1 MSPNVHTDERLHV
14 GAVSHLPRAGYNR
27 AALTPLISM
36 SRNIFALSL
45 AALILWSTTSNRASA
60 DAAPDSAAPLQ
71 ASAQLPAAAAAPLQT
86 SAIAGPSVEAALP
99 LADRVVVRKGER
111 KLQLLR
117 NGVALRTY
125 KVALGLRP
133 EGHKQFEGDFRTPEG
148 MYRLTRR
155 NPNSEYFLSI
165 QVDYPNAQD
174 VARARKQGL
183 RPGGAIMIHGQ
194 PNIPKKTRDYYS
206 NVDWTE
212 GCIAVSNSDMV
223 EIWLMTPPDTPI
235 EILP

>member
-1 MSPNVHTDERLHV
+1 
-14 GAVSHLPRAGYNR
+14 
-27 AALTPLISM
+27 M
-36 SRNIFALSL
+36 SRNLFALSV
-45 AALILWSTTSNRASA
+45 AALISWSTTSSRAHA
-60 DAAPDSAAPLQ
+60 DAAPETAAPLQ
-71 ASAQLPAAAAAPLQT
+71 ASAQLPAAAAAPLPT
-86 SAIAGPSVEAALP
+86 AAIAGSSVEAALP

-111 KLQLLR
+111 KLQLMR
-117 NGVALRTY
+117 NGVALRTF

-148 MYRLTRR
+148 SYRLTRR

-165 QVDYPNAQD
+165 QVDYPNSQD
-174 VARARKQGL
+174 VARARRQGL

-194 PNIPKKTRDYYS
+194 PNIPKKSRDYYS

-235 EILP
+235 EIMP

>member
-1 MSPNVHTDERLHV
+1 
-14 GAVSHLPRAGYNR
+14 
-27 AALTPLISM
+27 M
-36 SRNIFALSL
+36 SRNLFALSV
-45 AALILWSTTSNRASA
+45 AALISWSTTSSRALA
-60 DAAPDSAAPLQ
+60 DAAPETAAPLQ
-71 ASAQLPAAAAAPLQT
+71 ASAQLPTAAAAPLPT
-86 SAIAGPSVEAALP
+86 AAIVGSSVEAALP

-111 KLQLLR
+111 KLQLMR
-117 NGVALRTY
+117 NGVALRTF

-148 MYRLTRR
+148 SYRLTRR

-165 QVDYPNAQD
+165 QVDYPNSQD
-174 VARARKQGL
+174 VARARRQGL

-194 PNIPKKTRDYYS
+194 PNIPKKSRDYYS

-235 EILP
+235 EIMP

>member
-1 MSPNVHTDERLHV
+1 
-14 GAVSHLPRAGYNR
+14 
-27 AALTPLISM
+27 M
-36 SRNIFALSL
+36 SRNLFALSV
-45 AALILWSTTSNRASA
+45 AALISWSTTSSRALA
-60 DAAPDSAAPLQ
+60 DAAPETAAPLQ
-71 ASAQLPAAAAAPLQT
+71 ASAQLPAAAAAPLPT
-86 SAIAGPSVEAALP
+86 AAIAGSSVEAALP

-111 KLQLLR
+111 KLQLMR
-117 NGVALRTY
+117 NGVALRTF

-148 MYRLTRR
+148 SYRLTRR

-165 QVDYPNAQD
+165 QVDYPNSQD
-174 VARARKQGL
+174 VARARRQGL

-194 PNIPKKTRDYYS
+194 PNIPKKSRDYYS

-235 EILP
+235 EIMP

>member
-1 MSPNVHTDERLHV
+1 M
-14 GAVSHLPRAGYNR
+14 PRNNFVVVTALLVICFAGSAR
-27 AALTPLISM
+27 AETPLQS
-36 SRNIFALSL
+36 SALVS
-45 AALILWSTTSNRASA
+45 S
-60 DAAPDSAAPLQ
+60 
-71 ASAQLPAAAAAPLQT
+71 
-86 SAIAGPSVEAALP
+86 SVEAALP
-99 LADRVVVRKGER
+99 LADRVVVHKSAR
-111 KLQLLR
+111 KLQLMR
-117 NGVALRTY
+117 NGLPLRTF
-125 KVALGLRP
+125 KVNLGLRP

-148 MYRLTRR
+148 SYRLTRR

-165 QVDYPNAQD
+165 QVDYPNDRD
-174 VARARKQGL
+174 VARARSQGL

-194 PNIPKKTRDYYS
+194 PNTPKKSRDYYS

>member
-1 MSPNVHTDERLHV
+1 M
-14 GAVSHLPRAGYNR
+14 PRNI
-27 AALTPLISM
+27 AALVT
-36 SRNIFALSL
+36 
-45 AALILWSTTSNRASA
+45 ASVVLF
-60 DAAPDSAAPLQ
+60 SAAPLR
-71 ASAQLPAAAAAPLQT
+71 AETPLQS
-86 SAIAGPSVEAALP
+86 SALVSSSVDAALP
-99 LADRVVVRKGER
+99 IADKIVVRKGER
-111 KLQLLR
+111 KLYLMN
-117 NGVALRTY
+117 NGTALRTF
-125 KVALGLRP
+125 KIALGLRP

-148 MYRLTRR
+148 VYRLTRR

-165 QVDYPNAQD
+165 LVDYPNEQD
-174 VARARKQGL
+174 VKRARAQGL

-194 PNIPKKTRDYYS
+194 PNTPKKSRDYYS